1 MSPRNLSIWQRT
13 SVVYRKILWKWHF
26 TSRCFEQLENN
37 LLRRFSCSM
46 NVRLLRMHTKKGITN
61 LNSPWTLISQ
71 ETSKPPSNFKPALAS
86 LIPNPKHFDWI
97 STNAV
102 RLRYADME
110 TWIFA
115 FPVDRIYRK
124 KNVLICPRMRANRKK
139 NITKHNQRRKQKRT
153 IFGEN

>member
-46 NVRLLRMHTKKGITN
+46 NVRLLRMHSKKGITN

-102 RLRYADME
+102 RLRYTDME

-124 KNVLICPRMRANRKK
+124 NKRFDMSSHESKQKK
-139 NITKHNQRRKQKRT
+139 QHNKTQPKKKTKRT